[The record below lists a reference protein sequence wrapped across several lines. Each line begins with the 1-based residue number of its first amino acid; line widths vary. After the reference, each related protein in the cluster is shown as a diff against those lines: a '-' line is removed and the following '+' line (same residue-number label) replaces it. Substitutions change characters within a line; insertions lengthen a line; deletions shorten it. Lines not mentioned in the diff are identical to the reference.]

1 MAIKYEIDG
10 DIFREIDVKF
20 LVAYVNEY
28 LITARTIQTDASG
41 NKVEFFQLNDGRWF
55 SRTITPHRKAAIARE
70 SIPPAGFAKHVTD
83 S

>member
-20 LVAYVNEY
+20 LIAYVKEY
-28 LITARTIQTDASG
+28 LITARMIQTDADG
-41 NKVEFFQLNDGRWF
+41 NKIEFFQLNDGRWF
-55 SRTITPHRKAAIARE
+55 SRRVAPHRKAAIARE
-70 SIPPAGFAKHVTD
+70 SIPPPGIPKRVTD